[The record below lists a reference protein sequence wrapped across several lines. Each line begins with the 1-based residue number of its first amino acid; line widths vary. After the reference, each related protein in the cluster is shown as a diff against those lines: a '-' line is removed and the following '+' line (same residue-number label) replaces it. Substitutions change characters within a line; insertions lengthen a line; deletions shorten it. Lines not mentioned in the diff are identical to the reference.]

1 LKIPCYLNIAAC
13 KLKIG
18 DYQDVIKNCDDVLK
32 VQPDNIK
39 ALFRKGQ
46 ALNTLDVW
54 DEAKQLLSRALEL
67 DPQNTDAK
75 KELALLKQKRRQQ
88 DQKDSKIFGG
98 LFERMSK
105 DEPTATTTSTPLPET
120 KTTLPETKTTQPAD
134 VETK

>member
-32 VQPDNIK
+32 VQPDNVK

-67 DPQNTDAK
+67 DPQNTDVK
-75 KELALLKQKRRQQ
+75 KELAILKQKRQQQ
-88 DQKDSKIFGG
+88 DQKDKKVFGG
-98 LFERMSK
+98 LFERMNK
-105 DEPTATTTSTPLPET
+105 PTATTATTQPPDT
-120 KTTLPETKTTQPAD
+120 KTKTTQPVD